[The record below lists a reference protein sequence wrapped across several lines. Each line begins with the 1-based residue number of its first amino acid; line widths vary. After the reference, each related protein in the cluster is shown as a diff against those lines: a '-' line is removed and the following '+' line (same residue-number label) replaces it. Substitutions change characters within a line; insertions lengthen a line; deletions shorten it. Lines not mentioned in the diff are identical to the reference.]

1 MEDTMLRW
9 ALLLLVVALIA
20 AVLGFGGVAS
30 VAAGFARI
38 LFWIFIILFIL
49 ALIFGRGLDF

>member
-1 MEDTMLRW
+1 MLRW

-38 LFWIFIILFIL
+38 LFWVFLVLFIV
-49 ALIFGRGLDF
+49 ALVFGRHLDF